1 MKIKMNKNVIKRSGS
16 RVGNALNIFRYERK
30 SKAAFI
36 KDSQTVTET
45 IRVLIL
51 FKILL
56 HIIQSKALK
65 NKSFHFM
72 SHFIM

>member
-1 MKIKMNKNVIKRSGS
+1 MNKNGIKRSGS

-36 KDSQTVTET
+36 KDSQTVTDT
-45 IRVLIL
+45 IHVLIL

-56 HIIQSKALK
+56 HIIQSKTLK

-72 SHFIM
+72 SHFMM